1 MVRGSTWLSARRRTR
16 DEYRRRQLDCGGA
29 DRNEFA
35 ASIVVGTR
43 FVAVG
48 SGGGIFT
55 SGDGL
60 TWTPSVSGTTNDLTS
75 VTFSTGIAASLLDVG
90 YIAVAR
96 RVRI

>member
-1 MVRGSTWLSARRRTR
+1 VPIATNSLS
-16 DEYRRRQLDCGGA
+16 
-29 DRNEFA
+29 
-35 ASIVVGTR
+35 SIVVGTR

-90 YIAVAR
+90 YIAVGAAGTNLTSF
-96 RVRI
+96 